1 MKQKTERECV
11 CVFVCTHFM
20 ELFLIPLGASF
31 GYVCVSVCVWLLCQL
46 RCPVLCRAALW
57 EGRSS
62 GVCRGSAGRASI
74 TKLCVCV
81 CALSLSLSV
90 PPALSFYVRMC
101 E

>member
-81 CALSLSLSV
+81 LSLSLSV